1 MMKSEL
7 VSQID
12 PKVAFTYNCNLR
24 CIYCE
29 GIAGFRPDKPA
40 AMEDFRKTP
49 LKNGS
54 ITTETLI
61 GILKTLH
68 EYGIEGMSPTGGEP
82 MLRQDWDEIIR
93 EAALIG
99 YKRIGLTTNGLL
111 LETYMEKHGHLPQG
125 LNFIKLSLDTD
136 DADKFR
142 AITGGGSLETV
153 VRGITSVSRD
163 VYVRANRVLLRSEM
177 TDTVRFIDFARSLGL
192 REVSFL
198 DLVYYPNRSNN
209 ADKQFFEREFVSFNE
224 FKMIIKALYGV
235 DFVPSGRPGGVMFY
249 HAQLSDGFKLSF
261 KDSSITKRDKQCNN
275 CSVFCQEGRCL
286 IRIATDG
293 NMTVCPDYRGELP
306 SYNAAKELREGTL
319 LATMDDVMDI
329 FTNSSQVP
337 TLKEFAL
344 RHGINFT
351 NGQDNI

>member
-1 MMKSEL
+1 MTKSEL

-12 PKVAFTYNCNLR
+12 PKVAFTYNCNLK

-29 GIAGFRPDKPA
+29 GIAGFREGKPA

-49 LKNGS
+49 LENGS
-54 ITTETLI
+54 ISTETLI
-61 GILKTLH
+61 GILRTLH

-93 EAALIG
+93 NAAVIG

-136 DADKFR
+136 NADKFKI
-142 AITGGGSLETV
+142 ITGGGSLEKV
-153 VRGITSVSRD
+153 IRGTKSVARD
-163 VYVRANRVLLRSEM
+163 VYIRANRVLLRNEM
-177 TDTVRFIDFARSLGL
+177 GETERFVDFARSLGL

-198 DLVYYPNRSNN
+198 DLVYYPNRGNI
-209 ADKQFFEREFVSFNE
+209 ADKQFFEQEFVSFNE
-224 FKMIIKALYGV
+224 FKKVIKALYGV
-235 DFVPSGRPGGVMFY
+235 DFVPSGRPGGVIFWQ
-249 HAQLSDGFKLSF
+249 AQLADGFKLSF

-275 CSVFCQEGRCL
+275 CPVFCQEGRCL

-306 SYNAAKELREGTL
+306 SYNAVKELREGTL
-319 LATMDDVMDI
+319 LATMDDIMDI
-329 FTNSSQVP
+329 FTSSVQIP

-344 RHGINFT
+344 RHGINFINEQNT
-351 NGQDNI
+351 A